1 MIIRIGNFLFQYRNS
16 LFPLVYGLLLFNSS
30 PVFTDYRVAG
40 VLGFL
45 VGAAGQ
51 LLRAFTIGLDYIIRG
66 GRGGQ
71 VYAEKLVQ
79 GGLFAHCR
87 NPLYVGNGLMMA
99 GVGIAS
105 NSKLFLCVAIPFFSF
120 AYWAIIAAEE
130 AFLRKKFGQDFE
142 DYCSRVNRLV
152 PNFSGL
158 GQTLSQMRF
167 NWRRLIAA
175 EYGSAFLWLGAT
187 ILVILRNV
195 WVNGGLSSARPLFW
209 SLCVLY
215 AIVTLAYLTARF
227 LKKTGR
233 LSTER
238 SAH

>member
-1 MIIRIGNFLFQYRNS
+1 MIIRIGNFLFRYRNS
-16 LFPLVYGLLLFNSS
+16 LFPLIYGLLLFNSP
-30 PVFTDYRVAG
+30 PVLNDYRLAAAI
-40 VLGFL
+40 GFV
-45 VGAAGQ
+45 VGAMGQ
-51 LLRAFTIGLDYIIRG
+51 LLRAATIGLDYIIRG
-66 GRGGQ
+66 GRQGR
-71 VYAEKLVQ
+71 VYAEHLVQ
-79 GGLFAHCR
+79 GGFFAHCR
-87 NPLYVGNGLMMA
+87 NPLYVGNGLMMT

-105 NSKLFLCVAIPFFSF
+105 NSSLFIGLAIPFFTF

-130 AFLRKKFGQDFE
+130 AFLRKTFGQDFE

-158 GQTLSQMRF
+158 SQTLSQMRF

-195 WVNGGLSSARPLFW
+195 WVSGGLSSARPLFW
-209 SLCVLY
+209 SLCVLC
-215 AIVTLAYLTARF
+215 AIVTLAYVAARF

-238 SAH
+238 RD